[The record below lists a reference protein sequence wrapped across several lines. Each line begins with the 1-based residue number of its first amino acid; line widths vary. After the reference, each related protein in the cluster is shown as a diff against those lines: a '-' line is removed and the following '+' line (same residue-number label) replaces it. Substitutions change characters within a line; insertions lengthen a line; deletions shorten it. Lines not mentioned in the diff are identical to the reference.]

1 MCLANDCQHRI
12 QEYKQVNYLI
22 FLPIQGGVRCERAS
36 AYLRSK
42 GVEDVSQLSG
52 GIHAYQEAFPDGG
65 FFRGKNFVFDPRI
78 SVPSA
83 ANSDDIIGTCC
94 LCLKLFDDYTS
105 QCRCH
110 KCRVLVLVCDEC
122 LNCPNSSHVGDQMNT
137 TNHSTLLSLLC
148 KHCKSD
154 IADDS

>member
-1 MCLANDCQHRI
+1 MIANIKFDSTNNI
-12 QEYKQVNYLI
+12 QTEYFSIL
-22 FLPIQGGVRCERAS
+22 GGVRCERAS

-78 SVPSA
+78 MVPSA
-83 ANSDDIIGTCC
+83 ANSEDVIGTCC
-94 LCLKLFDDYTS
+94 LCSILFDDYTR
-105 QCRCH
+105 QFRCS

-122 LNCPNSSHVGDQMNT
+122 MSYPDSCIDISDQICG
-137 TNHSTLLSLLC
+137 TNHAKPMSLLC
-148 KHCKSD
+148 EHCKCD
-154 IADDS
+154 IAETT